1 MANLGFIDSMK
12 RGVLTLGSRKMY
24 LFGMVVVPMMVCA
37 LFAGM
42 LEPGLPLKVPT
53 AVVDLDHSPMSREMI
68 RNLNSTELIDI
79 SRHLESYDAAMA
91 AVREGKVYG
100 FFVIPY
106 DFEKDV
112 LAGRKPTLDF
122 YDNLTYFIPG
132 TLAFKGFKT
141 VAVTT
146 AAGVAHAKLE
156 MAGLGGMAGEGMLQ
170 PVSVQEQMIGNP
182 WMNYSIYLSPSFC
195 FGALALMMFLMT
207 TFSITMEIKNG
218 TSPQWLSTAKGSMAV
233 ALTGKLLPQFVV
245 WSVVG
250 QFMIS
255 LFYCYLHFPCGHIG
269 VVSLAMELF
278 IIASMAVGVIFA
290 AIMPNPRMAMTL
302 SALIGI
308 LSFSL
313 LGFSFPV
320 QNMYG
325 AISVFS
331 YLIPTRYMFLTYVFS
346 GLNDFPI
353 YYSRINL
360 AVLLIFPIVSTL
372 GIWRLK
378 KACLRPVYVP

>member
-1 MANLGFIDSMK
+1 MANVGFIDSIK
-12 RGVLTLGSRKMY
+12 RGILTLGSRKLY
-24 LFGMVVVPMMVCA
+24 LFGMIVVPMMVCA

-79 SRHLESYDAAMA
+79 SRNLDSYDAAMT

-132 TLAFKGFKT
+132 TLVFKGFKT

-146 AAGVAHAKLE
+146 AAGVAHSKLE

-170 PVSVQEQMIGNP
+170 PVSIQEHTIGNP

-290 AIMPNPRMAMTL
+290 SIMPNPRMAMTL

-308 LSFSL
+308 LSFSF

-346 GLNDFPI
+346 GLNDFPV

-372 GIWRLK
+372 GLWRLR
-378 KACLRPVYVP
+378 KACQHPVYVP